1 MSNLDT
7 IKIKSVPVMLDKER
21 HIRFDLNAFAELEE
35 ATGNTLTDSIDDIG
49 KGSLK
54 TVRTVLWAGLVW
66 EDPDLTPQ
74 MVGACI
80 GMHNLGEVTEALTQA
95 ITAALPPMDDVK
107 NVPEPP
113 EPPTIVKV

>member
-7 IKIKSVPVMLDKER
+7 IRIKSVPVMLDKER

-35 ATGNTLTDSIDDIG
+35 VTGKTLTDSIDDIG

-66 EDPDLTPQ
+66 EDPELTPV
-74 MVGACI
+74 MVGSFI
-80 GMHNLGEVTEALTQA
+80 GMHNLSEVTVALTDA
-95 ITAALPPMDDVK
+95 ISSALPSMDDVK

-113 EPPTIVKV
+113 APPTIVQV

>member
-7 IKIKSVPVMLDKER
+7 IKIKAVPVMLDKER
-21 HIRFDLNAFAELEE
+21 NIRFDLNAFAELEE
-35 ATGNTLTDSIDDIG
+35 ATGKTLTDSIDDIG

-66 EDPDLTPQ
+66 EDPTLTPQ
-74 MVGACI
+74 IVGSFI
-80 GMHNLGEVTEALTQA
+80 GMHNLGDVTEALTQA
-95 ITAALPPMDDVK
+95 ITSALPAMDDVK

-113 EPPTIVKV
+113 TIVSNPA